1 MTSSPPAPP
10 IGGERFLLVCCL
22 VWRWSYLA
30 YVLADGHPTA
40 LVVLMACKSML
51 EGGLREGQGTESE
64 VDRGLA
70 GRKGVGLE
78 QGPLPRV

>member
-1 MTSSPPAPP
+1 MTSSPTAPP
-10 IGGERFLLVCCL
+10 MGGKRFLLMSCL
-22 VWRWSYLA
+22 MWRWSYLT
-30 YVLADGHPTA
+30 YVLTDGHPTP

-51 EGGLREGQGTESE
+51 EGGLREWEGTESE